1 MEKEHAN
8 ILLDFAIRKEQEQ
21 IAEEEAKRNANRQAA
36 LQYKKYLEEQM
47 VKEKEDTAIVDEIR
61 RREEEKVWKARDD
74 ALQARDQAR
83 QELMSM
89 VDAGRQEQIRYKQE
103 QTYKEKYEDV
113 KFVKKFM
120 DDAQEAVRKE
130 RQDSA
135 NRRQINMQ
143 NNIQLTKQI
152 DQKKHHEEIIKQEVY
167 LEDKEMKY
175 RERLHQ
181 QRLAE
186 QAGSLRVAFPLQK
199 NNWYT

>member
-47 VKEKEDTAIVDEIR
+47 VKEKEDTAFVDEIR